1 MKKIKYQL
9 TARSFILIEPKNKKE
24 EEVIKNLNNEFDKF
38 KKRNRT
44 YIKNTISI
52 DSTLKKGPYELSDN
66 SMDILDKLIFN
77 EKKYEIEHAIKRLPK
92 REKETIIEYFYN
104 GKSLRQIAS
113 KKKLNDKTIRESY
126 HAAINNL
133 KKYIKK

>member
-1 MKKIKYQL
+1 M
-9 TARSFILIEPKNKKE
+9 P
-24 EEVIKNLNNEFDKF
+24 
-38 KKRNRT
+38 
-44 YIKNTISI
+44 
-52 DSTLKKGPYELSDN
+52 DN

-113 KKKLNDKTIRESY
+113 EKKLNDKTIRESY

>member
-9 TARSFILIEPKNKKE
+9 TGRSFILIEPKNKKE

-77 EKKYEIEHAIKRLPK
+77 EKNMKLNMQLKGFLNE
-92 REKETIIEYFYN
+92 
-104 GKSLRQIAS
+104 
-113 KKKLNDKTIRESY
+113 KKKQLLNIFIMVNLCDKLQVKR
-126 HAAINNL
+126 NL
-133 KKYIKK
+133 MIKLFEKVTMLP

>member
-52 DSTLKKGPYELSDN
+52 DSTLKKGPYELPDN

-77 EKKYEIEHAIKRLPK
+77 EKNMKLNMQLKGFLNE
-92 REKETIIEYFYN
+92 
-104 GKSLRQIAS
+104 
-113 KKKLNDKTIRESY
+113 KKKQLLNIFIMVNLCDKLQVKSS
-126 HAAINNL
+126 L
-133 KKYIKK
+133 MIKLFEKVTMLP

>member
-52 DSTLKKGPYELSDN
+52 DSTLKKGPYELPDN

-77 EKKYEIEHAIKRLPK
+77 EKNMKLNMQLKGFLNE
-92 REKETIIEYFYN
+92 
-104 GKSLRQIAS
+104 
-113 KKKLNDKTIRESY
+113 KKKQLLNIFIMVNLCDKLQVKR
-126 HAAINNL
+126 NL
-133 KKYIKK
+133 MIKLFEKVTMLP

>member
-52 DSTLKKGPYELSDN
+52 DSTLKKGPYELPDN

-77 EKKYEIEHAIKRLPK
+77 EKNMKLNMQLKGFLNE
-92 REKETIIEYFYN
+92 
-104 GKSLRQIAS
+104 
-113 KKKLNDKTIRESY
+113 KKK
-126 HAAINNL
+126 
-133 KKYIKK
+133 

>member
-52 DSTLKKGPYELSDN
+52 DSTLKKGPYELPDN

-77 EKKYEIEHAIKRLPK
+77 EKNMKLNMQLKGFLNE
-92 REKETIIEYFYN
+92 
-104 GKSLRQIAS
+104 
-113 KKKLNDKTIRESY
+113 KKKQLLNIFIMVNLCDKLQVKRS
-126 HAAINNL
+126 L
-133 KKYIKK
+133 MIKLFEKVTMLP

>member
-52 DSTLKKGPYELSDN
+52 DSTLKKGSYELPDDST
-66 SMDILDKLIFN
+66 DILDKLIFN
-77 EKKYEIEHAIKRLPK
+77 EKNMKLNMPLKGFLNE
-92 REKETIIEYFYN
+92 
-104 GKSLRQIAS
+104 
-113 KKKLNDKTIRESY
+113 KKKQLLNIFIMVNLCDKLQVKRS
-126 HAAINNL
+126 L
-133 KKYIKK
+133 MIKLFEKVTMLP

>member
-44 YIKNTISI
+44 YIKNNISI

-92 REKETIIEYFYN
+92 REKKQLLNIFIMVN
-104 GKSLRQIAS
+104 LCD
-113 KKKLNDKTIRESY
+113 KLQVKR
-126 HAAINNL
+126 NL
-133 KKYIKK
+133 MIKLFEKVTMLP

>member
-24 EEVIKNLNNEFDKF
+24 EEVIKNVNNEFDKF

-52 DSTLKKGPYELSDN
+52 DSTLKKGSYELPDDST
-66 SMDILDKLIFN
+66 DILDKLIFN

-92 REKETIIEYFYN
+92 REKERFI
-104 GKSLRQIAS
+104 KAMIACLDH
-113 KKKLNDKTIRESY
+113 KELILN
-126 HAAINNL
+126 L
-133 KKYIKK
+133 L

>member
-77 EKKYEIEHAIKRLPK
+77 EKNMKLNMQLKGFLNEKKKRLLNIFIMVNLCDKLQVK
-92 REKETIIEYFYN
+92 RNLMIKLFEKVTM
-104 GKSLRQIAS
+104 LP
-113 KKKLNDKTIRESY
+113 
-126 HAAINNL
+126 
-133 KKYIKK
+133 

>member
-77 EKKYEIEHAIKRLPK
+77 EKNMKLNMQLKGFLNE
-92 REKETIIEYFYN
+92 
-104 GKSLRQIAS
+104 
-113 KKKLNDKTIRESY
+113 KKKQLLNIFIMVNLCDKLQVKR
-126 HAAINNL
+126 NL
-133 KKYIKK
+133 MIKLFEKVTMLP

>member
-92 REKETIIEYFYN
+92 REKETIIEYFIMVN
-104 GKSLRQIAS
+104 LCD
-113 KKKLNDKTIRESY
+113 KLQVKR
-126 HAAINNL
+126 NL
-133 KKYIKK
+133 MIKLFEKVTMLP

>member
-52 DSTLKKGPYELSDN
+52 DSTLKKGPYELPDN
-66 SMDILDKLIFN
+66 PMDILDKLIFN
-77 EKKYEIEHAIKRLPK
+77 EKNMKLNMQLKGFLNE
-92 REKETIIEYFYN
+92 
-104 GKSLRQIAS
+104 
-113 KKKLNDKTIRESY
+113 KKKQLLNIFIMVNLCDKLQVKR
-126 HAAINNL
+126 NL
-133 KKYIKK
+133 MIKLFEKVTMLP